1 MMSTATM
8 ETIAKFL
15 GLMNDLLKFLAM
27 AVLAVLAIGAIAA
40 PDLVKS
46 QLARLGF
53 EIKEVNAG
61 FLKIVATETTKAGGN
76 TLLIA
81 EALTVAELQLKKVEA
96 AALSPAGGGSPV
108 TSVEDAVKTIQ
119 MARTALDEQS
129 SAIQETAKAAG
140 VAPNAPTRGWL
151 YVGLFAESGEARL
164 LSDRIGSK
172 DGLKY
177 TGKDL
182 KGIVLRFDAGVVSDG
197 DSCTKTQ
204 AADFVPPDPKEPERR
219 YAVLRASPEPLKVLA
234 TRSCDTPGSVKSVY
248 AQVEVPKSRVRFSTL
263 SSLPTSGPADK

>member
-1 MMSTATM
+1 MEAMS
-8 ETIAKFL
+8 KFL
-15 GLMNDLLKFLAM
+15 GLMNDLLKLLAM
-27 AVLAVLAIGAIAA
+27 AVLALLAISAIAA
-40 PDLVKS
+40 PDLVKH

-53 EIKEVNAG
+53 EIKEINTG
-61 FLKIVATETTKAGGN
+61 FLKLIATETTKAGGN
-76 TLLIA
+76 TLQIA

-96 AALSPAGGGSPV
+96 TALSPASRDALA
-108 TSVEDAVKTIQ
+108 TSVDDAVKTIQ
-119 MARTALDEQS
+119 LARSALDDQS

-151 YVGLFAESGEARL
+151 YVGLFAENGEARL

-177 TGKDL
+177 AGKDL

-197 DSCTKTQ
+197 DSCAKTQ

-219 YAVLRASPEPLKVLA
+219 YAVLRASPEPLKVLVTKA
-234 TRSCDTPGSVKSVY
+234 CDTPGSVKSVY
-248 AQVEVPKSRVRFSTL
+248 AEVEVPKSRVRFSTL
-263 SSLPTSGPADK
+263 SSLPKSGPADK